1 MHESFH
7 PQCFVVLQMQ
17 RLRCFMYVS
26 TAYANAH
33 SDLKVAM
40 ERLYPL
46 QDANGV
52 LLDHAAITQHLLS
65 LSPEQA
71 QLRVILF

>member
-1 MHESFH
+1 
-7 PQCFVVLQMQ
+7 
-17 RLRCFMYVS
+17 MYVS

-33 SDLKVAM
+33 SDLKVAV
-40 ERLYPL
+40 EQLYPL

-65 LSPEQA
+65 LCPEQA
-71 QLRVILF
+71 QLEVNLF